1 MSRRQSWNT
10 ILVFCILIFGMTVA
24 TILKPSTEFSETE
37 NRSLA
42 QKPSLSVKPLLNG
55 EFESDYESY
64 LTDQFVLRDQWIAL
78 KTKAERAT
86 FKTESKDIYFADD
99 DYLIEKHTGS
109 FTSDM
114 AQQNIRILQQFVE
127 TYEPQFGAE
136 HMSVMIV
143 PNAVDIL
150 RDKLPAFAAPYDEE
164 TYLNQAAEVM
174 PSGVWFDASSVLRSH
189 LDEELYYHTDHHW
202 KTGAAFTVYQEW
214 AATKDLTVPSEED
227 YQIETATD
235 SFEGTI
241 QSKLG
246 IHTVKDSIELY
257 QPIDDL
263 FYTVQMDGSDEVSYS
278 IYDRTA
284 LDTKN
289 KYGVYFGGNHALVKL
304 RTRNTNGRKM
314 LVIKDSYAHCFA
326 PFLLPDFAEVDLLDI
341 RYYNQKV
348 SDLIAQ
354 GGYTDFLFL
363 YNAAGFAED
372 TSIAR
377 IIG

>member
-24 TILKPSTEFSETE
+24 TILKPCTEFSETE

>member
-1 MSRRQSWNT
+1 M
-10 ILVFCILIFGMTVA
+10 
-24 TILKPSTEFSETE
+24 
-37 NRSLA
+37 
-42 QKPSLSVKPLLNG
+42 
-55 EFESDYESY
+55 
-64 LTDQFVLRDQWIAL
+64 
-78 KTKAERAT
+78 
-86 FKTESKDIYFADD
+86 
-99 DYLIEKHTGS
+99 
-109 FTSDM
+109 
-114 AQQNIRILQQFVE
+114 
-127 TYEPQFGAE
+127 
-136 HMSVMIV
+136 
-143 PNAVDIL
+143 
-150 RDKLPAFAAPYDEE
+150 
-164 TYLNQAAEVM
+164 
-174 PSGVWFDASSVLRSH
+174 
-189 LDEELYYHTDHHW
+189 
-202 KTGAAFTVYQEW
+202 
-214 AATKDLTVPSEED
+214 
-227 YQIETATD
+227 TD

-246 IHTVKDSIELY
+246 IHTVKDTIELY
-257 QPIDDL
+257 QPVEDL

-304 RTRNTNGRKM
+304 HTRNTNRRKM

-326 PFLLPDFAEVDLLDI
+326 PFLLTDFAEVDLLDI

-377 IIG
+377 LIS

>member
-10 ILVFCILIFGMTVA
+10 ILVFCILIFGMTIA
-24 TILKPSTEFSETE
+24 TMLKPSAEFSETE

-42 QKPSLSVKPLLNG
+42 QRPELHIKTLLNG
-55 EFESDYESY
+55 EFELDYESY
-64 LTDQFVLRDQWIAL
+64 LTDQFVLRDQWITL

-86 FKTESKDIYFADD
+86 FKTESKDIYFAED

-109 FTSDM
+109 FTSDT
-114 AQQNIRILQQFVE
+114 AQQNVRILQQFVE
-127 TYEPQFGAE
+127 TYASQFGAD

-150 RDKLPAFAAPYDEE
+150 RDKLPLLAAPYDEE
-164 TYLNQAAEVM
+164 TYLSQVSEM
-174 PSGVWFDASSVLRSH
+174 LPQGIWFDSASVLRSH

-202 KTGAAFTVYQEW
+202 KTGAAFMVYQAW
-214 AATKDLTVPSEED
+214 AASKNLTVPEASD
-227 YQIETATD
+227 YEVETATD

-257 QPIDDL
+257 HPVNDL

-289 KYGVYFGGNHALVKL
+289 KYGIYFGGNHAFVKL

-326 PFLLPDFAEVDLLDI
+326 PFLLSDFAEVDMLDI

-348 SDLIAQ
+348 STLIEQ

-377 IIG
+377 LLG

>member
-10 ILVFCILIFGMTVA
+10 ILVFCILIFGMTAA

-37 NRSLA
+37 NRLLA
-42 QKPSLSVKPLLNG
+42 QKPAFSVTTLLNG

-109 FTSDM
+109 FTTDT

-127 TYEPQFGAE
+127 KYETEFGAD

-164 TYLNQAAEVM
+164 TYLNQVAEVM
-174 PSGVWFDASSVLRSH
+174 PSGVWFDASAVLCSH
-189 LDEELYYHTDHHW
+189 TDEELYYRTDHHW

-214 AATKDLTVPSEED
+214 AASKNLTVPSAED
-227 YQIETATD
+227 YRVETATD

-257 QPIDDL
+257 QPTDDL

-304 RTRNTNGRKM
+304 CTRNTDGRKM

-348 SDLIAQ
+348 SGLIAQ

-377 IIG
+377 IME

>member
-174 PSGVWFDASSVLRSH
+174 PSGVWFDAASVLRSH

-202 KTGAAFTVYQEW
+202 KNGAAFTVYQDW

>member
-174 PSGVWFDASSVLRSH
+174 PSGV
-189 LDEELYYHTDHHW
+189 
-202 KTGAAFTVYQEW
+202 
-214 AATKDLTVPSEED
+214 
-227 YQIETATD
+227 
-235 SFEGTI
+235 
-241 QSKLG
+241 
-246 IHTVKDSIELY
+246 
-257 QPIDDL
+257 
-263 FYTVQMDGSDEVSYS
+263 
-278 IYDRTA
+278 
-284 LDTKN
+284 
-289 KYGVYFGGNHALVKL
+289 
-304 RTRNTNGRKM
+304 
-314 LVIKDSYAHCFA
+314 
-326 PFLLPDFAEVDLLDI
+326 
-341 RYYNQKV
+341 
-348 SDLIAQ
+348 
-354 GGYTDFLFL
+354 
-363 YNAAGFAED
+363 
-372 TSIAR
+372 
-377 IIG
+377 

>member
-246 IHTVKDSIELY
+246 IHTEKDSIELY

>member
-10 ILVFCILIFGMTVA
+10 ILVFCILIFGMTIA
-24 TILKPSTEFSETE
+24 TMLKPSTEFSETE

-42 QKPSLSVKPLLNG
+42 QKPSFSIKTLLNG

-64 LTDQFVLRDQWIAL
+64 LTDQFVLRDQWISL
-78 KTKAERAT
+78 KTKAERAA

-109 FTSDM
+109 FTSDT
-114 AQQNIRILQQFVE
+114 AKQNIRVLQQFIE

-150 RDKLPAFAAPYDEE
+150 RDKLPALASPYDEE
-164 TYLNQAAEVM
+164 LYLNQVAGVM
-174 PSGVWFDASSVLRSH
+174 PSGVWFDSASVLRSH
-189 LDEELYYHTDHHW
+189 LGEDLYYRTDHHW
-202 KTGAAFTVYQEW
+202 KTGAAFDVYQEW
-214 AATKDLTVPSEED
+214 AAVKNLTVPSAQD
-227 YQIETATD
+227 YQIETVTD

-246 IHTVKDSIELY
+246 IHTVKDTIELY
-257 QPIDDL
+257 QPVEDL
-263 FYTVQMDGSDEVSYS
+263 FYTVQMDGSDEVSYT

-304 RTRNTNGRKM
+304 HTRNTNGRKI
-314 LVIKDSYAHCFA
+314 LIIKDSYAHCFA
-326 PFLLPDFAEVDLLDI
+326 PFLLTDFAEVDLLDI

-377 IIG
+377 LIS